1 MLPYR
6 YFYNLLSRAFGICLI
21 PDYYPCPDPRPV
33 SCYALFEWMAASK
46 PTSWLSR
53 GPDFVRLT
61 QAEFRDLRRRSGFF
75 SSRGRTLAPAP
86 LLRDCGAWAFGV
98 RQVLTGGEALSTYR
112 SLYLSRGS
120 SHAAPKCL
128 SGSTSYLQVWLAF
141 HSYTHLIQKLFN
153 AYWCGPPSRVTE
165 TSTWTCVD
173 HLVSRLPPPT
183 KTPYSGSL
191 SLRLTDINTLNLAGD
206 GNS

>member
-6 YFYNLLSRAFGICLI
+6 YFLYTMLSRVFGFWLI
-21 PDYYPCPDPRPV
+21 PDYYPCSNPRPV

-61 QAEFRDLRRRSGFF
+61 QAEFRGLSRRSGFF

-86 LLRDCGAWAFGV
+86 LLHGCGPWAFGV
-98 RQVLTGGEALSTYR
+98 RQVSIGGEALLTYR
-112 SLYLSRGS
+112 SLYLLRRSP
-120 SHAAPKCL
+120 HAAPKCL

-141 HSYTHLIQKLFN
+141 HSYTHLIGKLFN
-153 AYWCGPPSRVTE
+153 AYPCGPPSGVTR
-165 TSTWTCVD
+165 TSTWASVD
-173 HLVSRLPPPT
+173 HLVSRLPH
-183 KTPYSGSL
+183 
-191 SLRLTDINTLNLAGD
+191 LT
-206 GNS
+206 